1 MSNVKELKDRIGAVR
16 DTRQITNAM
25 FLVASTKLRHAKED
39 LERTRPYFD
48 ALRREMFRLFRADS
62 GLVNRY
68 FYDEDGTLP
77 DNGVSG
83 ILVITG
89 DKGLA
94 GAYNLNVLR
103 KAEALTKENPGA
115 RLFVIGEYG
124 RRWFQTRR
132 IPIEPEFR
140 YSAQIPN
147 QDDSRDICTRLLEL
161 YQRSELDEI
170 LVVYT
175 DMQSSVSS
183 AVRVD
188 RLLPLARSRLAA
200 AERDPFSAAEI
211 EYEYFPSQEA
221 VLEAVMRSY
230 LSGFIY
236 SAVVDSLCAEQNARV
251 TSMESANRNA
261 EELIAALSL
270 QLNRE
275 RQSAI
280 TQEIT
285 EISAGAQ
292 AQRRGRKEEA

>member
-77 DNGVSG
+77 DDGVSG

-103 KAEALTKENPGA
+103 RAEALTKENPGA

-132 IPIEPEFR
+132 IAIEPEFR